1 MIECVAL
8 KERNGVTTKGGRRV
22 IFLQP
27 CGRHHVTWSPMTE
40 LRQETEEQSH

>member
-22 IFLQP
+22 IFFAAMWKAP
-27 CGRHHVTWSPMTE
+27 CDLVSDD
-40 LRQETEEQSH
+40 